1 MKTTPLTT
9 ISTIVLDLGVIN
21 KGKIMKNN
29 LKEIRESAG
38 VSVRDLHERAG
49 VAQGM
54 IRQMESGGDIVS
66 LCDAYAIAAVLGT
79 DVYTIW
85 PDCLRVETKTVT
97 VRTVVEG

>member
-1 MKTTPLTT
+1 
-9 ISTIVLDLGVIN
+9 
-21 KGKIMKNN
+21 MKNN
-29 LKEIRESAG
+29 LKEIRESLD

-66 LCDAYAIAAVLGT
+66 LRDAYAIAAVLGCEVT
-79 DVYTIW
+79 DIW
-85 PDCLRVETKTVT
+85 PMTLVVETKTVT

>member
-1 MKTTPLTT
+1 
-9 ISTIVLDLGVIN
+9 
-21 KGKIMKNN
+21 MKNN
-29 LKEIRESAG
+29 LKEIRESSG

-66 LCDAYAIAAVLGT
+66 LRDAYAIAAVLGT
-79 DVYTIW
+79 DVYKIW
-85 PDCLRVETKTVT
+85 PDCLKVETKTVT